1 MQGHLDAARDNIV
14 HGNEIE
20 MDNCTNCS
28 NAEMMYMGNVTAYL
42 EILRE
47 VNAKVEDKIE
57 GSFLS

>member
-1 MQGHLDAARDNIV
+1 M